1 MTMTTFQTILLT
13 AIIAIWLVFS
23 IVILIATIQNFLYD
37 RRREKREQE
46 STARDIEYRKERDK
60 REAEQAARDL
70 EYHEKCM
77 KLLDK

>member
-37 RRREKREQE
+37 RRREKPEQE
-46 STARDIEYRKERDK
+46 STARDRVYGQSHRN
-60 REAEQAARDL
+60 L
-70 EYHEKCM
+70 S
-77 KLLDK
+77 L

>member
-46 STARDIEYRKERDK
+46 STPAIEYRKERDK

-70 EYHEKCM
+70 EYHEKRM

>member
-1 MTMTTFQTILLT
+1 MTTLQAILVTVL
-13 AIIAIWLVFS
+13 IAIWLIFSVVF
-23 IVILIATIQNFLYD
+23 LITAIQSWIYD
-37 RRREKREQE
+37 RKREKREQE

-70 EYHEKCM
+70 EYHEKRM

>member
-46 STARDIEYRKERDK
+46 STARDIEVPQGTR
-60 REAEQAARDL
+60 QAGSGTGRA
-70 EYHEKCM
+70 
-77 KLLDK
+77 

>member
-46 STARDIEYRKERDK
+46 SAARDIEYRKERDK
-60 REAEQAARDL
+60 REQEQAARDE
-70 EYHEKCM
+70 EYHQKRMEQ
-77 KLLDK
+77 LNR